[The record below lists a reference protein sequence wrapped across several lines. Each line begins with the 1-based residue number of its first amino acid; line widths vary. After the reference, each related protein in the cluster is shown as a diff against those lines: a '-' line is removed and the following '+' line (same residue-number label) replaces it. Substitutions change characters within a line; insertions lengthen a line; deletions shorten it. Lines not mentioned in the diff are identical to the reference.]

1 MGCEEEVEKGATF
14 MMILRCAVTS
24 SLDDTQT
31 DIQSNLDHHQ
41 RGHNFA
47 HREATED
54 GAPHALQKLFSSV
67 MNPSF
72 NNEISVLQ
80 W

>member
-1 MGCEEEVEKGATF
+1 
-14 MMILRCAVTS
+14 MILRCAVTS

-31 DIQSNLDHHQ
+31 DIQSNLDHHH

-47 HREATED
+47 HREVTED
-54 GAPHALQKLFSSV
+54 GTPHAVQKLFSSV

-72 NNEISVLQ
+72 NNETSVLQ